1 MSINVIKDRSGSI
14 RFTIKTDSSGNKS
27 VYDKSGNI
35 VGTIRNGMTYDKSGT
50 VVATGED
57 IGALTI
63 GN

>member
-1 MSINVIKDRSGSI
+1 MSSSIIKDKSGNV

-35 VGTIRNGMTYDKSGT
+35 VGTVRNGMTYDRSGA

-57 IGALTI
+57 LGALTI